1 MYCIDKCAFIV
12 LLLSYAFLHLTVY
25 CSCSILSHFV
35 SVKTLKSQDRGKT
48 DEESVRPSQCRSGIY
63 KVETSQGRRDSYLAK
78 DIASRHALSRVSFM
92 RSRTSLI
99 DTISFHH
106 TGVGVTTGSDEW
118 LLCVGRMRWW
128 WYCSSSSASL
138 IIMCSTTIFLCHCT
152 SSSDLYVSMYGHIF
166 VYTTDL
172 QSVCSLFLCFTH
184 GWCEVVNRQQLYQIM

>member
-1 MYCIDKCAFIV
+1 MKTTDRVRIPDPDQIGLGRGPHALVLLCKDARCRNVKQKHNESMYCIDKCAFIV

-118 LLCVGRMRWW
+118 LLCVGRMR
-128 WYCSSSSASL
+128 
-138 IIMCSTTIFLCHCT
+138 
-152 SSSDLYVSMYGHIF
+152 
-166 VYTTDL
+166 
-172 QSVCSLFLCFTH
+172 
-184 GWCEVVNRQQLYQIM
+184 